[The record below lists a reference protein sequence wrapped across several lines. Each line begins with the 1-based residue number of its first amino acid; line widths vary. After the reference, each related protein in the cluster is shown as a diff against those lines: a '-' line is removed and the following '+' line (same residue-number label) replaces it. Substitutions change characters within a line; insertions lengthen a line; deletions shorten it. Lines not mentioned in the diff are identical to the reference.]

1 MLTREDLQ
9 RLKNLN
15 YRLENLKERRER
27 IASLCTGKAIEYS
40 KVKVQTSSNRRQE
53 LLMAML
59 ADIDTEIEKETLKL
73 SRLQK
78 EVLNWSNDFPI
89 FPRTIIRLR
98 YIRGLN
104 WEEISE
110 YTAYSV
116 RHVQRI
122 HNDII
127 SKIK

>member
-9 RLKNLN
+9 SLKNLN
-15 YRLENLKERRER
+15 YRLGNLEERRER
-27 IASLCTGKAIEYS
+27 IASLCTGKAIEYGTE
-40 KVKVQTSSNRRQE
+40 KVQTSCDRRQE

-73 SRLQK
+73 SELQK
-78 EVLNWSNDFPI
+78 EVLNWSKGFPI
-89 FPRTIIRLR
+89 FARTIIRLR
-98 YIRGLN
+98 YIRGLT

-127 SKIK
+127 SQIK